1 MFSRIGRQIVIITM
15 TSYRVVM
22 YETGVNAVR
31 CNKKH
36 TPSRVPISAAH
47 CTEYRNSSQK
57 TNKPSGI
64 FEYFQTLNNLTLAP
78 LNPDEKIKTETGKP
92 MKRIML
98 FLLTNIAIMVV
109 LSITLRLLGVDSIL
123 AENGSDL
130 NIQALV
136 ILSGVI
142 GFGGSFISLLI
153 SKWMAKRMTGAVV
166 ITNPVSNVEKWLIST
181 VEKQAKIVGIKMPE
195 VAIFPSSAMNA
206 FATGASKNKA
216 LMAVSQG
223 LLDSMSQGE
232 IEAVVGHEMSHIAN
246 GDMVTLAL
254 IQGVVNTFVVFLS
267 RVIGHVV
274 DRVILKNNQGH
285 GIGYFVSVIVAQIVL
300 SILAST
306 IVMYFSRKREFIAD
320 TGGADLAGHQNMINA
335 LKRLGQV
342 EPEALPEQMA
352 AFGINDK
359 GGVMALF
366 SSHPPIEDRIVALE
380 QRALRG

>member
-1 MFSRIGRQIVIITM
+1 
-15 TSYRVVM
+15 
-22 YETGVNAVR
+22 
-31 CNKKH
+31 
-36 TPSRVPISAAH
+36 
-47 CTEYRNSSQK
+47 
-57 TNKPSGI
+57 
-64 FEYFQTLNNLTLAP
+64 
-78 LNPDEKIKTETGKP
+78 
-92 MKRIML
+92 MKRIIL
-98 FLLTNIAIMVV
+98 FIMTNIAIMVV

-123 AENGSDL
+123 AANGSDL

-142 GFGGSFISLLI
+142 GFGGSFISLLM

-166 ITNPVSNVEKWLIST
+166 ISNPSSNIEKWLMNT
-181 VEKQAKIVGIKMPE
+181 VEKQAEIVGIKMPE
-195 VAIFPSSAMNA
+195 VAIFPSPAMNA
-206 FATGASKNKA
+206 FATGASKNNA

-223 LLDSMSQGE
+223 LLNNMSQGE
-232 IEAVVGHEMSHIAN
+232 VEAVVGHEMSHIAN

-274 DRVILKNNQGH
+274 DRVILKNNRGH
-285 GIGYFVSVIVAQIVL
+285 GIGYFVSVMVAQVIL

-366 SSHPPIEDRIVALE
+366 SSHPPIEARIAALE
-380 QRALRG
+380 ERAQRLS

>member
-1 MFSRIGRQIVIITM
+1 
-15 TSYRVVM
+15 
-22 YETGVNAVR
+22 
-31 CNKKH
+31 
-36 TPSRVPISAAH
+36 
-47 CTEYRNSSQK
+47 
-57 TNKPSGI
+57 
-64 FEYFQTLNNLTLAP
+64 
-78 LNPDEKIKTETGKP
+78 
-92 MKRIML
+92 MKRILL
-98 FLLTNIAIMVV
+98 FIMTNIAIMAV

-166 ITNPVSNVEKWLIST
+166 ITAPSSNIEKWIIST
-181 VEKQAKIVGIKMPE
+181 VEKQAKVVGIKMPE
-195 VAIFPSSAMNA
+195 VAIFPSTAMNA
-206 FATGASKNKA
+206 FATGASKNNA

-223 LLDSMSQGE
+223 LLDNMSQGE
-232 IEAVVGHEMSHIAN
+232 IEAVIGHEMSHIAN

-267 RVIGHVV
+267 RVVGHIV

-285 GIGYFVSVIVAQIVL
+285 GIGYFVTVMISQVILSV
-300 SILAST
+300 LAST
-306 IVMYFSRKREFIAD
+306 IVMYFSRQREFIAD

-342 EPEALPEQMA
+342 EPEPLPEQMA

-359 GGVMALF
+359 GGIMALF
-366 SSHPPIEDRIVALE
+366 SSHPPIESRIKALE
-380 QRALRG
+380 ERAMRNS

>member
-1 MFSRIGRQIVIITM
+1 
-15 TSYRVVM
+15 
-22 YETGVNAVR
+22 
-31 CNKKH
+31 
-36 TPSRVPISAAH
+36 
-47 CTEYRNSSQK
+47 
-57 TNKPSGI
+57 
-64 FEYFQTLNNLTLAP
+64 
-78 LNPDEKIKTETGKP
+78 
-92 MKRIML
+92 MKRILL

-109 LSITLRLLGVDSIL
+109 LSITLRILGVDSIL

-166 ITNPVSNVEKWLIST
+166 ITNPGSNIEKWLLST
-181 VEKQAKIVGIKMPE
+181 VEKQSKIVGIKMPE
-195 VAIFPSSAMNA
+195 VAIFPSPAMNA

-216 LMAVSQG
+216 LVAVSQG
-223 LLDSMSQGE
+223 LLDNMSQGE
-232 IEAVVGHEMSHIAN
+232 IEAVVGHEMSHVAN

-267 RVIGHVV
+267 RVVGHVV

-285 GIGYFVSVIVAQIVL
+285 GIGYFVTVMVAQVVL

-359 GGVMALF
+359 GGITALF
-366 SSHPPIEDRIVALE
+366 SSHPPIEARIAALE
-380 QRALRG
+380 ARSKRPSMT

>member
-1 MFSRIGRQIVIITM
+1 
-15 TSYRVVM
+15 
-22 YETGVNAVR
+22 
-31 CNKKH
+31 
-36 TPSRVPISAAH
+36 
-47 CTEYRNSSQK
+47 
-57 TNKPSGI
+57 
-64 FEYFQTLNNLTLAP
+64 
-78 LNPDEKIKTETGKP
+78 

-98 FLLTNIAIMVV
+98 FIMTNIAIMLV

-142 GFGGSFISLLI
+142 GFGGSFISLLM

-166 ITNPVSNVEKWLIST
+166 ISNPSSNIEKWLINT

-195 VAIFPSSAMNA
+195 VAIFPSPAMNA
-206 FATGASKNKA
+206 FATGASKNKS

-223 LLDSMSQGE
+223 LLDNMTQGE

-267 RVIGHVV
+267 RVIGHIV
-274 DRVILKNNQGH
+274 DRVILKNNRGH
-285 GIGYFVSVIVAQIVL
+285 GIGYFVTVLVAQVVL

-306 IVMYFSRKREFIAD
+306 IVMYFSRKREFVAD

-359 GGVMALF
+359 KSNIMALF
-366 SSHPPIEDRIVALE
+366 SSHPPIEARIEALE
-380 QRALRG
+380 NRARTRS

>member
-1 MFSRIGRQIVIITM
+1 MIVAIFFDFFLLLNSCILISITDALSIYIEQLKIGK
-15 TSYRVVM
+15 
-22 YETGVNAVR
+22 A
-31 CNKKH
+31 
-36 TPSRVPISAAH
+36 
-47 CTEYRNSSQK
+47 
-57 TNKPSGI
+57 
-64 FEYFQTLNNLTLAP
+64 
-78 LNPDEKIKTETGKP
+78 

-98 FLLTNIAIMVV
+98 FIMTNIAIMVV

-142 GFGGSFISLLI
+142 GFGGSIISLLM

-166 ITNPVSNVEKWLIST
+166 ITNPSTNMEKWLIST

-195 VAIFPSSAMNA
+195 VAIFPTPAMNA
-206 FATGASKNKA
+206 FATGASKNNA

-223 LLDSMSQGE
+223 LLDNMAQGE

-246 GDMVTLAL
+246 GDMVTMAL

-267 RVIGHVV
+267 RVVGHIV
-274 DRVILKNNQGH
+274 DRVILKNERGH
-285 GIGYFVSVIVAQIVL
+285 GIGYFVSVMVAQVVL

-306 IVMYFSRKREFIAD
+306 IVMYFSRKREFVAD

-359 GGVMALF
+359 GGIMALF

-380 QRALRG
+380 KRAMNRS